1 MKKSI
6 FLSLLAAIAVGAN
19 AQKMVLQPALLE
31 ETAPSLQSEKP
42 DRQKWAGT
50 LIWSETFDSTEWH
63 TAQANGV
70 AIPENMPAGWT
81 AVDNTGNSFFWRWST
96 SGPRGRYTAGVGE
109 AAFIP
114 NNSVKV
120 NSTSDNVTAEKG
132 FIMLESDFYNTNQQ
146 GQAINPFII
155 MDSYIQFGPIDISGI
170 SSISIYFEQYH
181 RFCCASF
188 SENAGPKL
196 RISHDN
202 VNWTSYPVHSSG
214 ISSTPNHNPSIK
226 EMSITAAAAG
236 QNELFIRFH
245 HVGQSHYHWS
255 IDDITL
261 YQPAPTDTRVFNF
274 FVDYYSHVR
283 LPESFSFTNWSN
295 VLTSPLPYFVPYF
308 SAMPL
313 LSSTALAANYGS
325 QPMTNLTQT
334 TKVFKGEE
342 EMFSGTSEPTS
353 IDPYQMKEIV
363 LSMNYQ
369 IPALPENMGEYFVR
383 GILDAD
389 QEILPPNNL
398 LSYSFNVTGNLAGYA
413 NPAYANTDRKSP
425 FSFVGSVDGDGV
437 GMCVMLNP
445 STETLPG
452 TETPVPYI
460 LHGVNVH
467 INSDAYNWD
476 MWEAGDVAL
485 LQAEIYEGTT
495 VEGEIVFDF
504 TSPLVTSEQ
513 ISIDSSFANK
523 WAYIE
528 FIADGGANAI
538 TPPANGTQYF
548 VLLRMYTN
556 NVRFF
561 IGADKFSTPSFYSNW
576 LCLGNSF
583 GWTLSPVNTAMEL
596 VVSPFGQNIES
607 DFHLSVLNQN
617 PGTTGTHPASGATVT
632 LYSNDNEMNLIT
644 TVQIV
649 DASGLTTFTGLRSG
663 SYKYKAEFLG
673 STETGSITATGVD
686 VTKEVLFNIVGI
698 ENQPMANTLKLYPN
712 PTQNL
717 LTVESLNEPQR
728 IEIANLLG
736 QTLKT
741 VANPTAIHAMDI
753 SGLATGVYV
762 VTVVDRGNGRVS
774 KMFVKQ

>member
-1 MKKSI
+1 
-6 FLSLLAAIAVGAN
+6 
-19 AQKMVLQPALLE
+19 
-31 ETAPSLQSEKP
+31 
-42 DRQKWAGT
+42 
-50 LIWSETFDSTEWH
+50 
-63 TAQANGV
+63 
-70 AIPENMPAGWT
+70 
-81 AVDNTGNSFFWRWST
+81 
-96 SGPRGRYTAGVGE
+96 
-109 AAFIP
+109 
-114 NNSVKV
+114 
-120 NSTSDNVTAEKG
+120 
-132 FIMLESDFYNTNQQ
+132 
-146 GQAINPFII
+146 
-155 MDSYIQFGPIDISGI
+155 
-170 SSISIYFEQYH
+170 
-181 RFCCASF
+181 
-188 SENAGPKL
+188 
-196 RISHDN
+196 
-202 VNWTSYPVHSSG
+202 
-214 ISSTPNHNPSIK
+214 
-226 EMSITAAAAG
+226 
-236 QNELFIRFH
+236 
-245 HVGQSHYHWS
+245 
-255 IDDITL
+255 
-261 YQPAPTDTRVFNF
+261 
-274 FVDYYSHVR
+274 
-283 LPESFSFTNWSN
+283 
-295 VLTSPLPYFVPYF
+295 
-308 SAMPL
+308 
-313 LSSTALAANYGS
+313 
-325 QPMTNLTQT
+325 
-334 TKVFKGEE
+334 
-342 EMFSGTSEPTS
+342 
-353 IDPYQMKEIV
+353 MKEIV

-425 FSFVGSVDGDGV
+425 FSFVGSVDGDGI
-437 GMCVMLNP
+437 GMGVMLTP

-583 GWTLSPVNTAMEL
+583 GWSLTPVNTAMEL

-607 DFHLSVLNQN
+607 TIQFSVSNQN
-617 PGTTGTHPASGATVT
+617 PETTGTHPALGATVT

-644 TVQIV
+644 TVQTV
-649 DASGLTTFTGLRSG
+649 DGSGLTTFTGLRSG
-663 SYKYKAEFLG
+663 SYKYKAEYLG
-673 STETGSITATGVD
+673 SSKTGSITATGVD

-698 ENQPMANTLKLYPN
+698 ENQPMANTLKIYPN
-712 PTQNL
+712 PAQNL
-717 LTVESLNEPQR
+717 LTVESVNEPKQ
-728 IEIANLLG
+728 IEIVNLLG

-741 VANPTAIHAMDI
+741 VVNPTASQMVDI